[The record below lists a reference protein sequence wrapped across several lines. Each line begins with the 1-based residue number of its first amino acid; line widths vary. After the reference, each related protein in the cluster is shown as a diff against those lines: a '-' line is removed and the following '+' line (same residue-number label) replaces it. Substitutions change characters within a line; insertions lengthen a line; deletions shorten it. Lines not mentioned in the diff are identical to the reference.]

1 MIKGIYSSGSSLR
14 PMMARLEVLANN
26 LANLNTTGFKRDT
39 VFMDILKDAGLREA
53 EGKSELDGL
62 DVRQITDFSEGSLM
76 QTNNPLD
83 VAIQGNGFFVVNT
96 PYGQRYTRNGSFKL
110 AQDGTIVTHEGFAV
124 QGTRGNIQIPDTE
137 RTELSGMRI
146 SPLGEITRG
155 QASIGKLRIVN
166 FENLDQLTKDHGS
179 LFISTAA
186 ERPVDPESQT
196 VAIRQGYLEE
206 SNVDGIA
213 EMIEMIEI
221 NRNFEAS
228 QRALQSQ
235 DSTLDKTMEVGRV

>member
-1 MIKGIYSSGSSLR
+1 
-14 PMMARLEVLANN
+14 MARLEILSNN
-26 LANLNTTGFKRDT
+26 LANINTTGFKRDT
-39 VFMDILKDAGLREA
+39 VFMDILKDAGVREA
-53 EGKSELDGL
+53 EGKSELDGI
-62 DVRQITDFSEGSLM
+62 DVRQVTDFSEGSLT

-96 PYGQRYTRNGSFKL
+96 PYGQRFTRNGNFKL
-110 AQDGTIVTHEGFAV
+110 AQDGTIVTQEGFAV
-124 QGTRGNIQIPDTE
+124 QGVSGNIQIPDAE
-137 RTELSGMRI
+137 RTELTGMRI

-155 QASIGKLRIVN
+155 NITIGKLRLVN
-166 FENLDQLTKDHGS
+166 FESLDQLQKDHGS
-179 LFISTAA
+179 LFVSTATEHA
-186 ERPVDPESQT
+186 IDPESQHT
-196 VAIRQGYLEE
+196 ALRQGYLEE
-206 SNVDGIA
+206 SNVDGIS